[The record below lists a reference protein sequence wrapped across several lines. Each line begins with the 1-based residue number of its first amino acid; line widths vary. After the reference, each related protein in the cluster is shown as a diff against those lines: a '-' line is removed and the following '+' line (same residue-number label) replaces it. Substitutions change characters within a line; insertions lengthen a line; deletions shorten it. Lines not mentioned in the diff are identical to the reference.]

1 MHWCWSGD
9 SHSPR
14 CRLATTIFKHAVRL
28 APIIRRQI
36 RDVLATLKSAGQSIL
51 VVDKNITALVRL
63 ADHHVILAKGQ
74 VVWQGDIPALWAS
87 KDLTARFLGA

>member
-1 MHWCWSGD
+1 VHWCWSGD

-14 CRLATTIFKHAVRL
+14 CRLATTIFKHAFRL

-51 VVDKNITALVRL
+51 VVDKNTMVLVRL

>member
-28 APIIRRQI
+28 APIICRQI
-36 RDVLATLKSAGQSIL
+36 WDFLTTLKSAGQSIL
-51 VVDKNITALVRL
+51 IVDKNTMVLVRL

-74 VVWQGDIPALWAS
+74 VVWQGDSAALQAG
-87 KDLTARFLGA
+87 KDLTARYLGV

>member
-1 MHWCWSGD
+1 
-9 SHSPR
+9 
-14 CRLATTIFKHAVRL
+14 LT
-28 APIIRRQI
+28 
-36 RDVLATLKSAGQSIL
+36 TLKSAGQSIL
-51 VVDKNITALVRL
+51 LVDKNTMVLVRL